1 MGDCPCRLQGKF
13 VSRIDDLFKGLQRDG
28 RKALIPYVMAGDP
41 DVDAT
46 GRLVLELERRGADLV
61 ELGVPFSD
69 PLADGPTIQRASQ
82 RALESKTTL
91 RGILSLVR
99 DLRGR
104 TQIPLVLMTY
114 YNPVFAYGE
123 ESFLAHA
130 REAGVDGII
139 VPDLPVDE
147 GGAFYDKAEGAG
159 IDGILLVAPTSPDD
173 RVRMLAER
181 ARGFLYYV
189 SLTGVTGS
197 RSKLASDLPEK
208 LATVR
213 ALTDKPLAV
222 GFGVSTPEHA
232 TLIGQSADGV
242 VVGSALIDRWEK
254 AGPGPEG
261 IQAAGDFIA
270 SLRDALDRAQG

>member
-1 MGDCPCRLQGKF
+1 M
-13 VSRIDDLFKGLQRDG
+13 SRIDDLFEGLRRDG

-41 DVDAT
+41 DTDAT

-69 PLADGPTIQRASQ
+69 PLADGPTIQRAGQ

-99 DLRGR
+99 DLRQR

-130 REAGVDGII
+130 RDAGVDGII
-139 VPDLPVDE
+139 VPDLTVDE
-147 GGAFYDKAEGAG
+147 GGAFYDKAEGVG
-159 IDGILLVAPTSPDD
+159 IDGILLVAPTSPDE

-197 RSKLASDLPEK
+197 RSKLAADLPKK

-213 ALTDKPLAV
+213 RLTDKPLAV

-232 TLIGQSADGV
+232 ASIGPAADGV

-261 IQAAGDFIA
+261 VTAVGDFIA
-270 SLRDALDRAQG
+270 SLREALDGASH

>member
-1 MGDCPCRLQGKF
+1 
-13 VSRIDDLFKGLQRDG
+13 VSRIDDVFEELRRDG

-41 DVDAT
+41 DIEAT

-99 DLRGR
+99 DLRQS
-104 TQIPLVLMTY
+104 TQIPLLLMTY
-114 YNPVFAYGE
+114 YNPVFAFGE
-123 ESFLAHA
+123 EDFLAQA

-147 GGAFYDKAEGAG
+147 GGAFYDKVEGAG
-159 IDGILLVAPTSPDD
+159 IDGIQLVAPTSPDD

-181 ARGFLYYV
+181 ARGFIYYV

-197 RSKLASDLPEK
+197 RSKLSADLPKK
-208 LATVR
+208 LASVR

-222 GFGVSTPEHA
+222 GFGVSTPAHA
-232 TLIGQSADGV
+232 TLIAQSADGV
-242 VVGSALIDRWEK
+242 VVGSALIDCWEK

-261 IQAAGDFIA
+261 IQAAGDFIT
-270 SLRDALDRAQG
+270 SLRDALDGGRG